1 MTVVDPSG
9 HRVACDPQ
17 RSSNGGW
24 LPSWKTPCE
33 TSPLIISHSTSNSDV
48 PYGNFVNVKS
58 PKFSMLHPE
67 KRSWSMV
74 YNGDASDKFTA
85 LHPEKR
91 SWSMIHGEYS
101 SLQSQEFLLS
111 DRRHRHHDNH
121 DHPQSE
127 NDLLHPAKDAAQPSV
142 NNKSWSEQVAY
153 STVFALV
160 NVIIGL
166 PCLYGYATVIFHH
179 SVYVPYWSAIS
190 KLIICSSL
198 LFQLIFTCCSAL
210 PFVIGAVQD
219 AGLVYLSHMATTI
232 AVIILQDDVRNDD
245 NVDQTN
251 DIYDDDG
258 VTANSASVVLS
269 TALVLLPLGTV
280 VVGAIM
286 ILLGYFRFAEYIK
299 LLPMPVVGGYL
310 GFIGF
315 YCFQAGVS
323 LAVSHNLASPLD
335 WVYLV
340 RQPGAGVLALP
351 ALLTGLV
358 FVALSRHTN
367 SDAALPLGMMG
378 SYLLVG

>member
-1 MTVVDPSG
+1 MI
-9 HRVACDPQ
+9 H
-17 RSSNGGW
+17 
-24 LPSWKTPCE
+24 
-33 TSPLIISHSTSNSDV
+33 H
-48 PYGNFVNVKS
+48 
-58 PKFSMLHPE
+58 H
-67 KRSWSMV
+67 
-74 YNGDASDKFTA
+74 GDASDKFTF

-91 SWSMIHGEYS
+91 SWSMIHGEFS
-101 SLQSQEFLLS
+101 SMRSQECLVS
-111 DRRHRHHDNH
+111 DRRHRHHDN
-121 DHPQSE
+121 DNHPQSE
-127 NDLLHPAKDAAQPSV
+127 NDLLHPAKDAAPPLV
-142 NNKSWSEQVAY
+142 NNKSWSEQFAY
-153 STVFALV
+153 SAVFALV

-232 AVIILQDDVRNDD
+232 AVIILQEDVGNDD
-245 NVDQTN
+245 HVDRSDDN
-251 DIYDDDG
+251 YDDDG
-258 VTANSASVVLS
+258 PTTNSASVVLS
-269 TALVLLPLGTV
+269 TALVLLPLGTIA
-280 VVGAIM
+280 VGAIM

-358 FVALSRHTN
+358 FVVLSRQAN

-378 SYLLVG
+378 AYGLVWCLQARGHAGVRASFAHAIPVLLQLSKRAWKRFALPVRKDFSDSICS